1 MSLGFAGLSEV
12 FTQMSLSPPL
22 WSSLFYFLLFLLS
35 SSSMVGMIEIVITTC
50 KEITF
55 FTRTWRNE
63 VICGESVSCHLLDL
77 SRVICYIYYGLL
89 SFRPTVGS
97 FPTTFVFSPLGV
109 KGFCAH
115 LYQFAEWFVNKNPLE
130 GEGRG

>member
-22 WSSLFYFLLFLLS
+22 WSFLFYFLLFLLS

-55 FTRTWRNE
+55 FPRTWRNE
-63 VICGESVSCHLLDL
+63 VICGESVLCHLLDL
-77 SRVICYIYYGLL
+77 TRVIC
-89 SFRPTVGS
+89 
-97 FPTTFVFSPLGV
+97 
-109 KGFCAH
+109 
-115 LYQFAEWFVNKNPLE
+115 
-130 GEGRG
+130 

>member
-55 FTRTWRNE
+55 FPRTWRNE
-63 VICGESVSCHLLDL
+63 VICGESVSCHLLDF
-77 SRVICYIYYGLL
+77 SRVIC
-89 SFRPTVGS
+89 
-97 FPTTFVFSPLGV
+97 
-109 KGFCAH
+109 
-115 LYQFAEWFVNKNPLE
+115 
-130 GEGRG
+130 